1 MGDVVTGHVRQAV
14 VVVHGMGEQLPL
26 DTLCAFINTALRPD
40 EQGRRRY
47 YSRPESVTGSF
58 ESRRFLAPR
67 SSPSGVEQHAQTD
80 FFEYHWADK
89 MQGNRLDDLWPTF
102 RRILLQPPWR
112 VPAGLRV
119 VWVTA
124 WVAIAGAAWACIW
137 GPWRN
142 VLPGDSEV
150 ATRLVG
156 AVVTGGV
163 TAAIVSYLI
172 ARVLPRWLTSSFV
185 DVVRYLDTSPRSYA
199 VRREIRKG
207 LVEMLQALHA
217 SKAPMYDRIVLVA
230 HSLGAYLAYD
240 AIAYLWGLTNAQ
252 TVHDGEDV
260 PILAGL
266 REVEQAASVLPAP
279 EDWQSPAVQDLV
291 DRYQV
296 AQRQLWKGIR
306 AQGNPWLI
314 TDFVSVGTP
323 MYFAD
328 QLLHGKRG
336 RSFGARVE
344 RRELPTCPPHNEE
357 DPDNNINGTRCYYS
371 WEKKTW
377 ETTKAGHRRRVS
389 RRVLYEGA
397 PFAVVRWTNVYFPA
411 DAGFFGDWFGGPL
424 ARLFGPGIRDVKVRG
439 NTRGESGTTWL
450 RHRRMPGI
458 AHSYYFRFPDDSSP
472 DSVATAI
479 RDGMDLASTKWLQ
492 ESHKRG
498 TRLLPDRRLA
508 ERRRG
513 IGVAEGDDVPDL
525 APVDGFETA
534 MEPLGEGDSGQSST
548 PGGGPGSP

>member
-1 MGDVVTGHVRQAV
+1 
-14 VVVHGMGEQLPL
+14 MGEQLPL
-26 DTLCAFINTALRPD
+26 DTLCGFINTALAPN
-40 EQGRRRY
+40 EHGRRRF

-67 SSPSGVEQHAQTD
+67 SSLNGVEQHAQTD

-119 VWVTA
+119 VWVAA
-124 WVAIAGAAWACIW
+124 WLAIAAAAWACIW
-137 GPWRN
+137 GPWRS
-142 VLPGDSEV
+142 VFSGDGDLV
-150 ATRLVG
+150 TRLVS

-217 SKAPMYDRIVLVA
+217 SKAPRYDRIVLVA

-240 AIAYLWGLTNAQ
+240 AVAYLWGLTNAQ
-252 TVHDGEDV
+252 TVHDGKDV
-260 PILAGL
+260 PILPGL
-266 REVEQAASVLPAP
+266 KEVEETASLLPAP
-279 EDWQSPAVQDLV
+279 EDWQSPAVQNHV
-291 DRYQV
+291 DRYQA
-296 AQRQLWKGIR
+296 AQRELWKGVR
-306 AQGNPWLI
+306 AQGNSWLI

-328 QLLHGKRG
+328 QLLNGKRG
-336 RSFGARVE
+336 RSFGARIA

-357 DPDNNINGTRCYYS
+357 SPDNNINGTRCYYS
-371 WEKKTW
+371 WEKTTW
-377 ETTKAGHRRRVS
+377 ETPNGGRRRRVS

-411 DAGFFGDWFGGPL
+411 EAGFFGDWFGGPL

-439 NTRGESGTTWL
+439 NTIGEPGTTWL

-458 AHSYYFRFPDDSSP
+458 AHSYYFQFPDDSSP
-472 DSVATAI
+472 ESVTTFI
-479 RDGMDLASTKWLQ
+479 RDGMDLAATEWLQ
-492 ESHKRG
+492 ESPG
-498 TRLLPDRRLA
+498 PTQAPDVGPA
-508 ERRRG
+508 PFPAPPPP
-513 IGVAEGDDVPDL
+513 IGVAGGDDAVPDTPRL
-525 APVDGFETA
+525 TVGDTTMEPVDED
-534 MEPLGEGDSGQSST
+534 DSGRRST
-548 PGGGPGSP
+548 TGSGPGSP